1 MESRS
6 GGGARRRFAAPYA
19 KLRSIAVNQDGRSNG
34 MTAPNPAAQE
44 SLLRSAYADA
54 GIDPNAV
61 VYVEAHG
68 TGTKVCFIY
77 RYILNEFC

>member
-1 MESRS
+1 
-6 GGGARRRFAAPYA
+6 
-19 KLRSIAVNQDGRSNG
+19 